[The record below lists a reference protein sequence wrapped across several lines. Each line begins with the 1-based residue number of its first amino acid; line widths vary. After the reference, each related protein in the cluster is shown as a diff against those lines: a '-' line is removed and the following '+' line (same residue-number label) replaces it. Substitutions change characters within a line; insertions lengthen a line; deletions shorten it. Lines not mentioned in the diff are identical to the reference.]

1 MHIIRELEARL
12 FQYLAL
18 RHIFEPQYTHIRY
31 FSQVDLAIITPL
43 AIFLER
49 LDTVPRVSHD

>member
-18 RHIFEPQYTHIRY
+18 RHIFEPQYTHFRY
-31 FSQVDLAIITPL
+31 FSQIGLAIMTPL

>member
-18 RHIFEPQYTHIRY
+18 RHIFEPQYTHFRY
-31 FSQVDLAIITPL
+31 FSQVGLAIMMSL
-43 AIFLER
+43 AVFLER
-49 LDTVPRVSHD
+49 LDTFLKVLHY